1 MKRMGAVLLAAVC
14 LVSAMGGAWAEGFA
28 PYGAVIA
35 NPQVAD
41 RLNVRQA
48 PDAASASLGRFYSG
62 TPVQVLRETRDKNG
76 TVWAYIQV
84 GDGAWEDA
92 ATVRGY
98 VRKEYLMLKNR
109 NYGAPQWF
117 VSAEPA
123 NGHIAF
129 RSAPQGGAPAVG
141 ALQNAVWVLGDVG
154 DDWRYVMSREGEGHG
169 YVRTQ
174 QLKNKTVEIPVA
186 YLTPSDGAEGVALYA
201 DKDLERQAGFFYAGA
216 PVRVVDFN
224 RAGWAR
230 VQSYGTLCTRAE
242 AGEGFV
248 EGYVKAS
255 ELTVFI
261 QPWEVLRRTKTG
273 YALRDI
279 SLPRSLGVIPQGAA
293 VTVVGEYGGKYQA
306 CYSALGSAVDFCLL
320 TDRESLR
327 ISDGASVPEG
337 PAPLGYAYLPIPRD
351 AEGYPEGFRQ
361 YYAPGGEWEQQGFSS
376 VCQVLSELAD
386 DWLQVRQLPE
396 NSFFVKRE
404 AGTEIV
410 WMDGLEPASGG
421 KGPGA
426 WTAGEEDA
434 GLWVFTGD
442 HAALR
447 LKKAGSEREE
457 SYAVGE
463 DGKNASYTVY
473 IPAGTGVTL
482 EGEGVMTPFRR
493 ESAPILL
500 GRNARDIREDQPI
513 FSGTGQ
519 FFCDGQIQT
528 CHNYYD
534 FRIRPVPGSTDS
546 WFRIGSLFESPQEM
560 QGGANEEDGEYA
572 YVSLLPGDMIEL
584 HDCELYV
591 FFGNG

>member
-1 MKRMGAVLLAAVC
+1 MKRIAAVLLAALS
-14 LVSAMGGAWAEGFA
+14 LVFTVQGAWAEEFA

-41 RLNVRQA
+41 RLNVRKA

-62 TPVQVLRETRDKNG
+62 TPVQVLRETQDKNG
-76 TVWAYIQV
+76 NVWAYIQV
-84 GDGAWEDA
+84 GDGAWDDA

-98 VRKEYLMLKNR
+98 VRREYLMPKNR

-117 VSAEPA
+117 VSAEPV
-123 NGHIAF
+123 NGHISL
-129 RSAPQGGAPAVG
+129 RSAPQSDAPAVG
-141 ALQNAVWVLGDVG
+141 TLQNAVWVLGDVG
-154 DDWRYVMSREGEGHG
+154 DDWRYVMSRKGEGHG
-169 YVRTQ
+169 YVRTR
-174 QLKNKTVEIPVA
+174 QLKNKTVEIPNA
-186 YLTPSDGAEGVALYA
+186 FLTPSDGADGVALYA
-201 DKDLERQAGFFYAGA
+201 DKELKRQTGFFYAGA
-216 PVRVVDFN
+216 PVRVVDFT
-224 RAGWAR
+224 RAGRVR
-230 VQSYGTLCTRAE
+230 VQSSGTLRARTE
-242 AGEGFV
+242 EGDDFV

-261 QPWEVLRRTKTG
+261 QPWEVVLRTKTG
-273 YALRDI
+273 YVLREI
-279 SLPRSLGVIPQGAA
+279 SLPRSFGAIPQGAA
-293 VTVVGEYGGKYQA
+293 VTVVGEYGGKYQVR
-306 CYSALGSAVDFCLL
+306 YSTLGSAVDLCLL
-320 TDRESLR
+320 TDKENLR
-327 ISDGASVPEG
+327 LSDLPGVTEG

-351 AEGYPEGFRQ
+351 PEGYLEGFRQ
-361 YYAPGGEWEQQGFSS
+361 YYAPGGESEQQGFSS

-386 DWLQVRQLPE
+386 DWLQVRQFPE

-404 AGTEIV
+404 EGVKIV
-410 WMDGLEPASGG
+410 WTDGLEPASGE
-421 KGPGA
+421 KSPGA
-426 WTAGEEDA
+426 WTAEKEEA
-434 GLWVFTGD
+434 GLWMFSGD
-442 HAALR
+442 HAVLR
-447 LKKAGSEREE
+447 LKKAGSEDGE

-463 DGKNASYTVY
+463 DEKNASYTVY
-473 IPAGTGVTL
+473 IPAGTKVTL
-482 EGEGVMTPFRR
+482 EGEGVMIPFRR

-500 GRNARDIREDQPI
+500 GQNAQDIREDQPI

-534 FRIRPVPGSTDS
+534 FRLRPVPGSTDS
-546 WFRIGSLFESPQEM
+546 WFRIGNLFESPQEM